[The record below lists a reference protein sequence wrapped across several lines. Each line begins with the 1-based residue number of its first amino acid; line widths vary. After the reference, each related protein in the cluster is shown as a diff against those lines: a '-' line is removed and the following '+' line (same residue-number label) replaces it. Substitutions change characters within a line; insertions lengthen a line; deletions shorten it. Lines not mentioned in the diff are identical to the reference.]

1 MATESPFGAITIRGA
16 GGSLRFDDQGITI
29 RNLSRTHRIGWTEVR
44 RFTDGCA
51 GESDYLWAL
60 AVQLHNQLTV
70 IAWGTTATDVA
81 PSKTLVAVGQAA
93 ERYGIPADL
102 TGTIERGSFP
112 ATLLGTS
119 ETIRVTIRDER
130 LARDG
135 RDPILE
141 VTERTEPVQRGDILA
156 LSHDGTEVEVLGIRQ
171 IFAAGRW
178 EQVAYVGDVW
188 RYRPSPLLAWIHR
201 IRPHFW
207 GRLLI
212 LF

>member
-1 MATESPFGAITIRGA
+1 VSHDYVQGQSSVPNPSNQPGYGARQRALPANDFPGRHGQTRRA
-16 GGSLRFDDQGITI
+16 RWHH
-29 RNLSRTHRIGWTEVR
+29 HRR
-44 RFTDGCA
+44 
-51 GESDYLWAL
+51 S
-60 AVQLHNQLTV
+60 
-70 IAWGTTATDVA
+70 
-81 PSKTLVAVGQAA
+81 
-93 ERYGIPADL
+93 IP
-102 TGTIERGSFP
+102 P
-112 ATLLGTS
+112 P

-130 LARDG
+130 LARKG

-188 RYRPSPLLAWIHR
+188 RYRPSPLLAWIRR

-207 GRLLI
+207 GVC
-212 LF
+212 